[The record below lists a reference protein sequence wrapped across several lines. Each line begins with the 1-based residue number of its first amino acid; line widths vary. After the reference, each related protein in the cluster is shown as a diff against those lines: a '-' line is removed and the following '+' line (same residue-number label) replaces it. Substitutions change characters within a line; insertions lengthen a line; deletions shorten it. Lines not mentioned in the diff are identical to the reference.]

1 MPRTHLLELNLKGQ
15 REAYFAVERFDRVNS
30 RKIHVLSLSGLA
42 YANHREPCLDYGS
55 GLLAATKKLTKSQ
68 QEVER
73 AYRLMAFNVLAHNKD
88 DHAKN
93 FAYLYDLKEGCWRL
107 SPGFDLTFNFGM
119 SNQHT
124 TSVNG
129 SGLPVMADL
138 KKLAQDFRVER
149 WKIIVEE
156 VAHGVSSWHERA
168 KDMDLSQS
176 RMISV
181 QSALNATIKRVF
193 D

>member
-1 MPRTHLLELNLKGQ
+1 
-15 REAYFAVERFDRVNS
+15 
-30 RKIHVLSLSGLA
+30 
-42 YANHREPCLDYGS
+42 
-55 GLLAATKKLTKSQ
+55 
-68 QEVER
+68 
-73 AYRLMAFNVLAHNKD
+73 
-88 DHAKN
+88 
-93 FAYLYDLKEGCWRL
+93 
-107 SPGFDLTFNFGM
+107 
-119 SNQHT
+119 
-124 TSVNG
+124 
-129 SGLPVMADL
+129 MADF
-138 KKLAQDFRVER
+138 KTLALDFRVER